1 MIIRSLAVGPLES
14 NCFIIGDEDS
24 KKAMVVDPGD
34 EPDRIMDIIKKDDL
48 SVGYIVCTHAHFD
61 HVGAVT
67 DIKEE
72 TDAQIVI
79 HRDELEIYHAAKD
92 MASFWGYDIEPLPD
106 PDMLVDEGDEIKL
119 GTLAFKVLHTPGHSP
134 GGISLLG
141 EGVVITGD
149 TLFAGS
155 VGRTDFHGGDMN
167 KLKLSFERLMSL
179 PSETKVLA
187 GHGPNSTIGKER
199 SENFFQKLF
208 T

>member
-1 MIIRSLAVGPLES
+1 MIIRSLVVGPLEA

-34 EPDRIMDIIKKDDL
+34 EPDRIIDIIKKDGLFVD
-48 SVGYIVCTHAHFD
+48 YIICTHAHFD
-61 HVGAVT
+61 HVGAVP
-67 DIKEE
+67 DIKGN
-72 TDAQIVI
+72 TDAKIVI
-79 HRDELEIYHAAKD
+79 HKDELEIYRAARD
-92 MASFWGYDIEPLPD
+92 MAAFWGYDIDPLPD
-106 PDMLVDEGDEIKL
+106 PDQLVDEGDEIRL
-119 GTLAFKVLHTPGHSP
+119 GTLTFKVLHTPGHSP
-134 GGISLLG
+134 GGISLFG

-167 KLKLSFERLMSL
+167 RLKQSVERLMSL
-179 PSETKVLA
+179 PPEMEVLA

-199 SENFFQKLF
+199 TENFFLKLF